1 MEKISYALGMLIA
14 QNLKEMKVE
23 GLETTRFTQA
33 VTAVLGGE
41 HTEMTLAAAQAIVQK
56 FLQEREAEA
65 GRAAREAGEKFLAE
79 NAMKEGVTV
88 LESGLQYQVLTA
100 AIGMKPTADDSVR
113 CHYEGRLIDGTVFD
127 SSYRRGE
134 PATFPLRG
142 VIRGWTEGL
151 QHMAVGAKFR
161 FFIPYQLAY
170 GAQGA
175 GGSIPPYAALVFDVE
190 LLGIE
195 GK

>member
-41 HTEMTLAAAQAIVQK
+41 HTEMTLAEAQAIVQK

-79 NAMKEGVTV
+79 NARKEGVTV